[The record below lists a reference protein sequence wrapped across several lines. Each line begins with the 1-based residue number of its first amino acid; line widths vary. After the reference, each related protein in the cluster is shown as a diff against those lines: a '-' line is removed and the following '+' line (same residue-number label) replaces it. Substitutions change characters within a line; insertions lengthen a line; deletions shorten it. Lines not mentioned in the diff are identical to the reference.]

1 MHGYQVAINWC
12 ISKGTIPIPGVKTI
26 QQVQDNLGSLGWR
39 LSSNELIVLEDA
51 ARQSPRKMIQNIF
64 QTR

>member
-1 MHGYQVAINWC
+1 QQIAINWC

-26 QQVQDNLGSLGWR
+26 KQTQENLGALGWR
-39 LSSNELIVLEDA
+39 LSRDEMNQLEDA
-51 ARQSPRKMIQNIF
+51 AQQSPRKMIQNVF